1 MCRSVRG
8 FQWLQAKNGK
18 IQLQKKNQVKKGAV
32 HKRSFRAH
40 EQKKKVKKV
49 LLSLQNT
56 WVQEKILGLATKT
69 LECQQRQK
77 Q

>member
-32 HKRSFRAH
+32 HKRSLERTNR
-40 EQKKKVKKV
+40 KKKSKK
-49 LLSLQNT
+49 SYF
-56 WVQEKILGLATKT
+56 ILTKY
-69 LECQQRQK
+69 LGAGEDSRVGNQDA
-77 Q
+77 

>member
-1 MCRSVRG
+1 MAPSKERKNTVTEKKSSKKRCRT
-8 FQWLQAKNGK
+8 QEK
-18 IQLQKKNQVKKGAV
+18 
-32 HKRSFRAH
+32 FRAH
-40 EQKKKVKKV
+40 EQKKKKVKKV
-49 LLSLQNT
+49 ILSLQNT